1 MDETIINVNMKQID
15 IVKKKNE
22 DIVTMEILQ
31 QVANQVDPMIQF
43 TFDTPILNPDLTMP
57 ILDLKVRIGQ
67 DGTIYHQFYEKPT
80 KNTRVI
86 AANSAL
92 SFHSKKNIMVQ
103 ECIRRLRNIKQESRT
118 KMILYLSSWKD

>member
-1 MDETIINVNMKQID
+1 
-15 IVKKKNE
+15 
-22 DIVTMEILQ
+22 
-31 QVANQVDPMIQF
+31 
-43 TFDTPILNPDLTMP
+43 MP